1 MDNPLPI
8 PVVTRG
14 ASHPTPVVIKIIQPQ
29 KTKKRKQVITIALN
43 NKLFCTQNTLQLTM
57 ALQPITQIPRIIVK
71 IKIKRH
77 FCYLLYS
84 PSTNRTYFGY
94 TVDPFRRIR
103 QHNREIVGGA
113 KKTTKGVP
121 WTLICYIAGFPNQRT
136 ALQFEWKNNHPTK
149 GKHDHVHEPYRLS

>member
-1 MDNPLPI
+1 MDNPLPLFSCCNP
-8 PVVTRG
+8 PV
-14 ASHPTPVVIKIIQPQ
+14 IIIIQPQ
-29 KTKKRKQVITIALN
+29 KTKKRTNKQKQVITI
-43 NKLFCTQNTLQLTM
+43 QL
-57 ALQPITQIPRIIVK
+57 TQIPRIIVK

-84 PSTNRTYFGY
+84 PSTTRTYFGY

-113 KKTTKGVP
+113 KKTKKGIP
-121 WTLICYIAGFPNQRT
+121 WEIICYIAGFPDQRT

-149 GKHDHVHEPYRLS
+149 GFKIPGLRRYRKLERVFKQYI